1 MTIEQ
6 TLHSDRA
13 RLRLGIVTETYPPE
27 INGVALTIA
36 RWVDG
41 LLARGHAVQ
50 LIRVRQGPNDFS
62 QPGDALETLALPGFR
77 IPGYPQ
83 LQGGWPAQ
91 KPLLTHWRRNR
102 PDLVHIVTEGPL
114 GYSALSAARR
124 LGIPV
129 STSFHTNFHNYSRH
143 YHLGWL
149 ATPIIAYLR
158 HFHNQGVQT
167 LVPTQEL
174 AEQLQSIGFLRTQI
188 LARGIDTRLFS
199 PQHRNMTLRQQWGA
213 APDALVVLYVG
224 RLAAEKNLEL
234 AIAAFQAIQRI
245 QPHAR
250 LVLVGDGPLTPRLRA
265 RHPEFVYCG
274 MRQGHDLAT
283 HYASADLFLFPSLTE
298 TFGNVTLEALASGLA
313 VTAFDYAA
321 ARAHVEP
328 GRSGL
333 LTPYAD
339 TQAFISA
346 ATTLAQDLSALRQM
360 GETAR
365 QAMLQLDSECLYD
378 RLETLFLSAIREK
391 TPPSGATTVQAPL
404 EKESQEGF

>member
-1 MTIEQ
+1 
-6 TLHSDRA
+6 
-13 RLRLGIVTETYPPE
+13 
-27 INGVALTIA
+27 
-36 RWVDG
+36 G

-50 LIRVRQGPNDFS
+50 LIRVRQGANDS
-62 QPGDALETLALPGFR
+62 PQSRDALETLALPGFR

-83 LQGGWPAQ
+83 LQSGWPAH
-91 KPLLTHWRRNR
+91 KTLLTQWRQNR
-102 PDLVHIVTEGPL
+102 PDLIHIVTEGPL

-149 ATPIIAYLR
+149 ATPITAYLR
-158 HFHNQGVQT
+158 HFHNQGAQT

-174 AEQLQSIGFLRTQI
+174 AEHLQSMGFLRTQI
-188 LARGIDTRLFS
+188 LGRGIDTRLFS
-199 PQHRNMTLRQQWGA
+199 PQHRDMTLRQQWGV
-213 APDALVVLYVG
+213 APDALVALYVG

-234 AIAAFQAIQRI
+234 AIAAFQAIQRM

-265 RHPEFVYCG
+265 RYPEFVYCG

-313 VTAFDYAA
+313 VAAFDYAA
-321 ARAHVEP
+321 AHTHVEP
-328 GRSGL
+328 GCSGL
-333 LTPYAD
+333 LAPYGDA
-339 TQAFISA
+339 QAFITA

-360 GETAR
+360 GKTAR
-365 QAMLQLDSECLYD
+365 QAMRQLDSEYLYD
-378 RLETLFLSAIREK
+378 RLETLFLSASRGK
-391 TPPSGATTVQAPL
+391 TSSSGATTAQASV
-404 EKESQEGF
+404 EEGGQEGF